1 MGLLML
7 FGSFLS
13 HEEFIG
19 LLSILF
25 HHPFGT
31 TGSCLIPGSF
41 FGSVWTSVFPAINLS
56 PRKLLPFAVA
66 VIPNHVLL
74 CLVGTFISLYHRLR
88 KVNPSTPGRKA
99 RDSQGLTLRGTFY
112 PILNF

>member
-1 MGLLML
+1 MGLLMF

-31 TGSCLIPGSF
+31 TGSLSILGSF
-41 FGSVWTSVFPAINLS
+41 FGSVRTSIFPSIDLS
-56 PRKLLPFAVA
+56 PGKLLAFFFV
-66 VIPNHVLL
+66 VTPNHVVLYL
-74 CLVGTFISLYHRLR
+74 ARTFISLYL
-88 KVNPSTPGRKA
+88 PG
-99 RDSQGLTLRGTFY
+99 F
-112 PILNF
+112 